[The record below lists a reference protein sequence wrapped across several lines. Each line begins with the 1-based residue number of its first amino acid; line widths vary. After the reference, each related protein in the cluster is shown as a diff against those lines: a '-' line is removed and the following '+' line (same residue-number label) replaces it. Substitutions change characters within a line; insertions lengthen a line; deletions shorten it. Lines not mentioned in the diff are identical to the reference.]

1 MESTL
6 PVFENIWLADDDS
19 DDRELFG
26 DVLHQLLPLCKL
38 TMFTDG
44 EELMQQ
50 LNGNVK
56 PDILFLDINMPLRDG
71 LDCLLQI
78 RANRCYRN
86 LPVIIFSSTTRED
99 QIENSY
105 RYGANLF
112 YTKPSSL
119 AELIAGLSTIFKMK
133 WKDPSA
139 RTSSF
144 AEYQLSQIFSPDQ
157 SPERD

>member
-1 MESTL
+1 MDNKL
-6 PVFENIWLADDDS
+6 PVFENIWLADDDR
-19 DDRELFG
+19 DDRELFS
-26 DVLHQLLPLCKL
+26 DVLKQLLPICKL
-38 TMFTDG
+38 TTFNNG

-50 LNGNVK
+50 LNGDVK

-71 LDCLLQI
+71 LDCLLHI
-78 RANRCYRN
+78 RAHRPYRN
-86 LPVIIFSSTTRED
+86 LPVIIFSSTTRPD
-99 QIENSY
+99 QIETSY
-105 RYGANLF
+105 HYGANLF
-112 YTKPSSL
+112 YNKPSSL

-133 WKDPSA
+133 WKDPST